1 MDNILVPLDG
11 SAYAEC
17 VLPHAI
23 ALAKVFDAS
32 VTLVHILDQP
42 SASLRLPNA
51 DPIDWY
57 LKKLAAAQ
65 YLEIVKARLEEN
77 GLRVKTL
84 LLEGRV
90 TEQIVTL
97 AHMSQPDLLLLSGYG
112 ETGKHGG
119 FVSSVTQQILQYIQI
134 STLIVREDLS
144 AGLPADGIHYQR
156 VLVPLDG
163 SQRAGVA
170 LSIAES
176 IAGAH
181 QAELSIVHVVAQPEM
196 ARHMPLKQE
205 EAELVDRFVEIN
217 QKEGSKY
224 LKLIASRLPII
235 VQTSILVSNNI
246 AVTLQKYMEQAQID
260 LLIMSAHGYS
270 GEAKWPYGS
279 VTDRFI
285 TNSTVPLLIV
295 QDQSQ
300 QSSESVPTNVDT
312 RQPARQRVTG
322 RSHLLSKTGKVRN

>member
-1 MDNILVPLDG
+1 
-11 SAYAEC
+11 
-17 VLPHAI
+17 
-23 ALAKVFDAS
+23 
-32 VTLVHILDQP
+32 
-42 SASLRLPNA
+42 
-51 DPIDWY
+51 
-57 LKKLAAAQ
+57 
-65 YLEIVKARLEEN
+65 
-77 GLRVKTL
+77 
-84 LLEGRV
+84 
-90 TEQIVTL
+90 
-97 AHMSQPDLLLLSGYG
+97 
-112 ETGKHGG
+112 
-119 FVSSVTQQILQYIQI
+119 
-134 STLIVREDLS
+134 
-144 AGLPADGIHYQR
+144 
-156 VLVPLDG
+156 
-163 SQRAGVA
+163 VA